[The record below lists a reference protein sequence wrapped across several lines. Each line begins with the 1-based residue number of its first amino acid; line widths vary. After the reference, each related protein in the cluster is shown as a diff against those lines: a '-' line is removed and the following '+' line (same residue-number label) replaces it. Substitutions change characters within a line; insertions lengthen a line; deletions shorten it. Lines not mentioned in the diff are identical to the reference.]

1 MVEVLFLI
9 KLELNKRMFLSVVN
23 FLNFSYI

>member
-23 FLNFSYI
+23 FLNFSNI